1 MATPWNNKLFNIE
14 LLTKFDPKAMMMRKV
29 TNMNIFLP
37 SSTTFDPNG
46 LFSTEIF
53 GNIGTQSRNTVLS
66 YIDLHIGILHPMLY
80 DAIISMKK
88 YYEDIIAGKGYYRFD
103 KVKGDFELADS
114 TTGSTGYEFF
124 IQSLPYIKFEDTG
137 SDQRL
142 YKIKLIQKYISPE
155 HLIDKWVVIPA
166 GLREYTVSED
176 GKPSEDEINGMY
188 RKILM
193 ASNLLLN
200 IKITKDNISSVNAVR
215 YKIQRTVNAVY
226 DHIISLLNGKHKFI
240 QGKWAKRGVMFGTR
254 NVIAPS
260 FAGNMDLDSED
271 SLNTNNTGVGIH
283 QFVKSISPIIKN
295 KLHTM
300 FINKIL
306 NPNSNVAYLVD
317 KETLQ
322 HKEVEIDIKK
332 RDDWLSMSGLDSII
346 EKLGYDDLIKEP
358 VSIDKY
364 YMTLIYDG
372 GDIIKVINSK
382 NDITS
387 DMKPENIRPLT
398 YGELFYIVA
407 YDFESKYPAF
417 ITRYPVTGLGS
428 IFPTWLKLKTTVRDR
443 EVEYINGMDRKVL
456 KHYPI
461 LTDEY
466 RRSMMIDVTRL
477 AALGADF
484 DGDVMSM
491 VTVCTEESIKE
502 IKDKLN
508 DPNYY
513 LSSDNSMVYSSN
525 NGVIEV
531 VLKHLTT

>member
-14 LLTKFDPKAMMMRKV
+14 LLTKFDPKVMMMRKV

-37 SSTTFDPNG
+37 STTTFDPNG

-88 YYEDIIAGKGYYRFD
+88 YYEDIIAGKGYYTFD
-103 KVKGDFELADS
+103 KVKGDFEIADS

-124 IQSLPYIKFEDTG
+124 IQSLPFIKFEDTG

-155 HLIDKWVVIPA
+155 HLITKWVVIPA
-166 GLREYTVSED
+166 GLREYTVNEN
-176 GKPSEDEINGMY
+176 GKPSEDEINSMY

-200 IKITKDNISSVNAVR
+200 IKLTKDNIESVNAVR

-240 QGKWAKRGVMFGTR
+240 QGKWAKRGVMHGTR

-260 FAGNMDLDSED
+260 FSGNGDLDSD
-271 SLNTNNTGVGIH
+271 DVLTTNHTGVGVH
-283 QFVKSISPIIKN
+283 QYVKSISPIIKN

-306 NPNSNVAYLVD
+306 NPNSNTAYLID
-317 KETLQ
+317 KETLK
-322 HKEVEIDIKK
+322 HKEVTIDIKK
-332 RDDWLSMSGLDSII
+332 RDEWLSMSGLDSII
-346 EKLGYDDLIKEP
+346 DKLGYDDLIKEP
-358 VSIDKY
+358 VSIGNY
-364 YMTLIYDG
+364 YMILIYDS
-372 GDIIKVINSK
+372 GDTIKVINTQ
-382 NDITS
+382 NDLTS
-387 DMKPENIRPLT
+387 DMIPENIRPLT
-398 YGELFYIVA
+398 YGEMFYIVA
-407 YDFESKYPAF
+407 HEFEDKYPAF
-417 ITRYPVTGLGS
+417 VTRYPITGLGS
-428 IFPTWLKLKTTVRDR
+428 IYPTWLKLRTTVRDR
-443 EVEYINGMDRKVL
+443 KVEYVNGMDRRVL
-456 KHYPI
+456 NHYPI

-466 RRSMMIDVTRL
+466 RRSLMIDVTRL
-477 AALGADF
+477 NRLGAD
-484 DGDVMSM
+484 S
-491 VTVCTEESIKE
+491 
-502 IKDKLN
+502 
-508 DPNYY
+508 Y
-513 LSSDNSMVYSSN
+513 
-525 NGVIEV
+525 
-531 VLKHLTT
+531 VLY

>member
-1 MATPWNNKLFNIE
+1 MMSTPWNNKLFNIE
-14 LLTKFDPKAMMMRKV
+14 LLTKFDPKSMLMRKV

-37 SSTTFDPNG
+37 SSTAFDPNG

-53 GNIGTQSRNTVLS
+53 GNIGTQTRNTALS

-80 DAIISMKK
+80 EVITSMKK
-88 YYEDIIAGKGYYRFD
+88 YYEDILAGKGYYTFD
-103 KVKGDFELADS
+103 KAKGDFEIADS

-124 IQSLPYIKFEDTG
+124 IQCLPYIKFEDTG

-155 HLIDKWVVIPA
+155 HLIDKWLVIPA
-166 GLREYTVSED
+166 GLREYTVGEN
-176 GKPSEDEINGMY
+176 GKPSEDEINAMY

-193 ASNLLLN
+193 SSNLLLN
-200 IKITKDNISSVNAVR
+200 IKITKDNIASVNAVR

-226 DHIISLLNGKHKFI
+226 DHIITLLNGKHKFI
-240 QGKWAKRGVMFGTR
+240 QGKWAKRGVMHGTR

-260 FAGNMDLDSED
+260 FSGNTDLDSD
-271 SLNTNNTGVGIH
+271 DVLTTNHTGVGVH
-283 QFVKSISPIIKN
+283 QYVKSISPIIKN

-332 RDDWLSMSGLDSII
+332 RDEWLSMSGLDSII

-358 VSIDKY
+358 VSIGNY
-364 YMTLIYDG
+364 YMILIYDS
-372 GDIIKVINSK
+372 GDMIKVINNK

-398 YGELFYIVA
+398 YGEMFYIVA
-407 YDFESKYPAF
+407 HEFENKYPAF
-417 ITRYPVTGLGS
+417 VTRYPVTGLGS
-428 IFPTWLKLKTTVRDR
+428 IYPTWLKLRTTVRDR
-443 EVEYINGMDRKVL
+443 KIEYVNGMDRRVL
-456 KHYPI
+456 NHYPI

-466 RRSMMIDVTRL
+466 RRSLMIDVTKL
-477 AALGADF
+477 DKLGADHL
-484 DGDVMSM
+484 
-491 VTVCTEESIKE
+491 C
-502 IKDKLN
+502 
-508 DPNYY
+508 P
-513 LSSDNSMVYSSN
+513 
-525 NGVIEV
+525 
-531 VLKHLTT
+531 VLTRVNI